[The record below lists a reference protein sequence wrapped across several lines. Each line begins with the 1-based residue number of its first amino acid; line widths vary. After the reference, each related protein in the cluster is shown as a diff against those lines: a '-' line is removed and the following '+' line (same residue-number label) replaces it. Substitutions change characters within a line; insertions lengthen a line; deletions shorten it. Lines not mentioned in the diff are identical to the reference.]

1 MKTVVGL
8 YEEITDAQLAINE
21 LVRAGFDRANIS
33 LVATNRW
40 ADETMASTSTD
51 DIDENGV
58 MNPSQLGS
66 DVAAGM
72 ATGGVVGGL
81 GGVLLGLG
89 ALAIPGLGPVLSLI
103 HI

>member
-40 ADETMASTSTD
+40 ADETTAMTPSTD
-51 DIDENGV
+51 DGDDAMENP
-58 MNPSQLGS
+58 NPHRSA
-66 DVAAGM
+66 VAGCPPRVHVTTQWGM
-72 ATGGVVGGL
+72 MVQSVT
-81 GGVLLGLG
+81 
-89 ALAIPGLGPVLSLI
+89 PVTTC
-103 HI
+103 

>member
-58 MNPSQLGS
+58 MNPSQDVYKRQVLGHAVGQLVAD
-66 DVAAGM
+66 DVHGNGE
-72 ATGGVVGGL
+72 TVE
-81 GGVLLGLG
+81 
-89 ALAIPGLGPVLSLI
+89 
-103 HI
+103 